1 MAVPRIVI
9 QQGRQQLA
17 MAFISD
23 AAHRQQRCVGMI
35 RRAPLPFPVRLPRR
49 LALPLR
55 LPRRRRLAFF
65 RIFPQLRDGESLA
78 QISIT

>member
-35 RRAPLPFPVRLPRR
+35 RRAPLPFPVRLPLPVR
-49 LALPLR
+49 LSPGTKGWAQFWEDSDEEDWLL
-55 LPRRRRLAFF
+55 FF
-65 RIFPQLRDGESLA
+65 SYYI
-78 QISIT
+78 